1 MAEIKLTGT
10 QIKSL
15 LPKGVDFDTFLAE
28 MQDKDENEQG
38 EALFGQIK
46 ARFAQVGKDRE
57 NGGISKKAKAIEKVL
72 APIVEKYGIEADTTE
87 EQIRLLHEA
96 LEAEPPKGGGTLTKE
111 ELLKNAEVKALI
123 ADRLKQAADAFQA
136 EKQAL
141 ESKLNEQRQASTRAE
156 SIALIA
162 NHLVEKKAILGNAT
176 PQAAAEIALNLIGVD
191 NIGKVTGP
199 DGKPVLV
206 LVDADGA
213 PITDALGAQIPLT
226 AKVESSWAFGFN
238 KADPTKQGGG
248 APPPSGGNSGSSVK
262 FTTLDEAKA
271 AIERETDP
279 TKRAALR
286 EAQLELMRKG

>member
-1 MAEIKLTGT
+1 MSEIKLTET

-28 MQDKDENEQG
+28 IQGKDENEQG

-72 APIVEKYGIEADTTE
+72 APIIEKYGIEADTTE
-87 EQIRLLHEA
+87 EQLRLLHEA
-96 LEAEPPKGGGTLTKE
+96 LEAEPPKGSGTLTKE
-111 ELLKNAEVKALI
+111 ELSKNAEVKALI
-123 ADRLKQAADAFQA
+123 AERLNAANQAYQA
-136 EKQAL
+136 EKATL
-141 ESKLNEQRQASTRAE
+141 ESKLKEQSQASTRAE
-156 SIALIA
+156 SLALIA
-162 NHLVEKKAILGNAT
+162 NHLIEKKAILGNAT
-176 PQAAAEIALNLIGVD
+176 PQAAAEIALNLIGID
-191 NIGKVTGP
+191 NVGRVTGP

-248 APPPSGGNSGSSVK
+248 APSPGGGTTGTSGSSVK
-262 FTTLDEAKA
+262 ITSKEQATEMLSN
-271 AIERETDP
+271 ETDP
-279 TKRAALR
+279 KKRAEIFA
-286 EAQLELMRKG
+286 AISEL

>member
-1 MAEIKLTGT
+1 MAEIKLTET

-28 MQDKDENEQG
+28 IQDKDENEQG

-72 APIVEKYGIEADTTE
+72 APIIEKYGIEADTTE

-96 LEAEPPKGGGTLTKE
+96 LEAEPAKAGGTLTKD
-111 ELLKNAEVKALI
+111 ELLKLPDVKAI
-123 ADRLKQAADAFQA
+123 VAERLNAANEAYKA

-141 ESKLNEQRQASTRAE
+141 ESKLKEQSQASTKAKAL
-156 SIALIA
+156 ALIA
-162 NHLVEKKAILGNAT
+162 HHLTEKKAILGNAT
-176 PQAAAEIALNLIGVD
+176 PQTAAEIALNLVGIDNVGEVIGA
-191 NIGKVTGP
+191 

-206 LVDADGA
+206 LVDTDGV
-213 PITDALGAQIPLT
+213 PLTDALGAQIPLT

-238 KADPTKQGGG
+238 KADPNKQGGG
-248 APPPSGGNSGSSVK
+248 APAAGSTTVNSVK
-262 FTTLDEAKA
+262 FTTLDEVKA
-271 AIERETDP
+271 AIERESDP
-279 TKRAALR
+279 AKRAKLR
-286 EAQLELMRKG
+286 QTQIELMQKG